1 MVRALK
7 PLPPRKP
14 LALPARG
21 YEPPP
26 EQEEAED
33 EYTGD
38 DEGGG
43 ERSGYGMSGY
53 DDEDYASGGDDGSNE
68 EGYDEDDG
76 SDGSMPDLNNLSA
89 DEMKAAVI
97 GWIRADPSRKADVMG
112 MLPDLSKEIT

>member
-14 LALPARG
+14 LAIPARG

-26 EQEEAED
+26 EQEEAD
-33 EYTGD
+33 EEYSGD

-43 ERSGYGMSGY
+43 SERSGYGMSGY
-53 DDEDYASGGDDGSNE
+53 DDEDYASGDDGSGE
-68 EGYDEDDG
+68 EDYGDENDG
-76 SDGSMPDLNNLSA
+76 SDGMPDLNNLSA
-89 DEMKAAVI
+89 EEMKAAVI